1 MKKKLWLKIWIV
13 VLVIWM
19 ISFSDW
25 TFAADW
31 KDPFGSVA
39 WFFNVFFSMLQRL
52 WIPMANFAWEFL
64 TNNWV
69 YGEAIGLDAL
79 LRQYRNVIKNI
90 ANFCLWGYFVY
101 TIFKALIKKD
111 DISKKIK
118 DILLWL
124 MVAGVWIQAS
134 WFLTAAVLDVST
146 ITLAVA
152 WSLPSQMVST
162 KPELEGKMKVVL
174 SWFLNKEQTMVVS
187 WYVYNLLPTDAKANE
202 TLSVNQYALAKP
214 IPVEQFLDSLMPNQ
228 HSVSGPLIFMWQA
241 ILDTTMTVPTDNS
254 STNWLKKTILNTILV
269 SWTTVVYS
277 IEMIVLCVMAI
288 FRVIYLW
295 MFIILSPLAILLW
308 CLQKSGEKFDEKKW
322 LWSFLKN
329 IQIKTFLLNAFKPT
343 IIVLWMWIAVM
354 FTTLMAWVINT
365 DATIDFDNNWVKFS
379 SVADITSNAVAEK
392 SYTTTMESGY
402 LKFTLAHAAKWFME
416 VLLSILT
423 VVLVYCII
431 RFAVNMWKWDDF
443 VSKKTKNLQKT
454 AQDLITSTPFI
465 PVTWYDKQWVPT
477 TKYMSAKSAF
487 NLPNEAISRR
497 QGKIDEK
504 NRSQQSEVIDSLFKN
519 ENFLSEWQKNQIIS
533 AKAGKTWMNAL
544 EAQRTAIRK
553 IRDDKNN
560 KTWKSMTLN
569 KQNDNFWIKQFEEW
583 LNVESDKDNVSESS
597 RKLLLGDWKNLW
609 EDKSI
614 EKLFKKNEQR
624 NVKTYVDF
632 FGLDKNITSWW
643 ELQNAD
649 ISKKLEK

>member
-25 TFAADW
+25 AFAADW

-162 KPELEGKMKVVL
+162 KSELEGKMKVVL

-487 NLPNEAISRR
+487 NLPNKAISRR
-497 QGKIDEK
+497 QGKFDEK